1 MRPTTCDRYNRG
13 RTRNALH
20 STTLHVDTPER
31 AREAERAVGAAGS
44 VAVDCE
50 AAGYHRYSDRLCL
63 VQVSTPSRTFVLDP
77 LAVDLTPHLRALEDP
92 GRRVLMHGAAYDLR
106 LLRRD
111 LGIRVARLAD
121 TQVAAEL
128 LGEPAVGLQAL
139 LEKYLGV
146 KVSKRF
152 QKADWARRPLSGEMV
167 EYAAGDTRHLHR
179 LEKLL
184 AGRLRELGRT
194 SWAEEECAWLVRSAA
209 SPEEP
214 GPPADPVTRFKA
226 ARHLGPRDVTA
237 LRAVI
242 AWRDDVARER
252 DRAPFRV
259 ASDSALMEVVVRKP
273 ASVRQLGRLRG
284 FPAGLA
290 GSRGRALLRAL
301 ERVERLPP
309 SELSP
314 YPRPRRTRGRPTPE
328 EEAAF
333 ERLKAVRNRVA
344 AELELGRGRVMS
356 NSVLRAIAAAG
367 PRSLAALAAVGDVRA
382 WQTGVLGEKLLAA
395 LR

>member
-1 MRPTTCDRYNRG
+1 M
-13 RTRNALH
+13 H
-20 STTLHVDTPER
+20 STAFYVDTPER
-31 AREAERAVGAAGS
+31 AREAERAAGAAAS

-77 LAVDLTPHLRALEDP
+77 LAVDLTPHLRVLEDP

-111 LGIRVARLAD
+111 LDIRVAGLAD

-152 QKADWARRPLSGEMV
+152 QKADWARRPLSRDMV
-167 EYAAGDTRHLHR
+167 EYAAGDTRYLHR

-184 AGRLRELGRT
+184 AERLRELGRA
-194 SWAEEECAWLVRSAA
+194 SWAEEENAWLVRSAS
-209 SPEEP
+209 SPEQP

-259 ASDSALMEVVVRKP
+259 APDSALMEVVVRKP
-273 ASVRQLGRLRG
+273 ASVGQLGRVRG
-284 FPAGLA
+284 LPAGLA
-290 GSRGRALLRAL
+290 GSRGKALLRAL
-301 ERVERLPP
+301 ERVERM
-309 SELSP
+309 SVAELSP
-314 YPRPRRTRGRPTPE
+314 YPRPRGTRGRPSPE

-333 ERLKAVRNRVA
+333 ERLKAARNRVA
-344 AELELGRGRVMS
+344 AELELGRGRVMA
-356 NSVLRAIAAAG
+356 NSVLREIATAN
-367 PRSLAALAAVGDVRA
+367 PRSLGALASVRDVRA
-382 WQTGVLGEKLLAA
+382 WQTEVLGNKLLAA
-395 LR
+395 LAARG

>member
-1 MRPTTCDRYNRG
+1 MRD
-13 RTRNALH
+13 ALQR
-20 STTLHVDTPER
+20 SPLYVDTPEG
-31 AREAERAVGAAGS
+31 AREAERAVAAAGS

-77 LAVDLTPHLRALEDP
+77 VAVDLTPHLRVLEDP
-92 GRRVLMHGAAYDLR
+92 QRRILMHGGAYDLR

-111 LGIRVARLAD
+111 LDIRVARLAD

-139 LEKYLGV
+139 LEKHLGV
-146 KVSKRF
+146 QVSKRF
-152 QKADWARRPLSGEMV
+152 QKADWARRPLSREMI

-179 LEKLL
+179 LESLL
-184 AGRLRELGRT
+184 ADRLHELGRA
-194 SWAEEECAWLVRSAA
+194 SWAEEENAWLVRSARA
-209 SPEEP
+209 PEQTA
-214 GPPADPVTRFKA
+214 PPVDPVTRFKT

-242 AWRDDVARER
+242 AWRDGVARER

-259 ASDSALMEVVVRKP
+259 ASDQALMEVVVRKP
-273 ASVRQLGRLRG
+273 ASVQQLGRVRG

-290 GSRGRALLRAL
+290 GSKGYGLLQAL
-301 ERVERLPP
+301 ERVERLPA
-309 SELSP
+309 SGLAP
-314 YPRPRRTRGRPTPE
+314 YPRPARTRGRPTPE

-333 ERLKAVRNRVA
+333 ERLKAARNRA
-344 AELELGRGRVMS
+344 ADELGLDRGRVMA
-356 NSVLRAIAAAG
+356 NSVLRAIAAAN
-367 PRSLAALAAVGDVRA
+367 PRSLRALAAVGDVRA
-382 WQTGVLGEKLLAA
+382 WQTEVLGEQLLAA
-395 LR
+395 LV